1 MFKIKKFLA
10 PLNPPKA
17 PHIITLQSARWF
29 WSNLRILVGRRPY
42 LYTLAIS
49 KVQVVHKQY
58 IGITICSAG
67 A

>member
-17 PHIITLQSARWF
+17 PRIKTLQSARWF
-29 WSNLRILVGRRPY
+29 WSNLPILAGRSPY

-49 KVQVVHKQY
+49 KVQVVHKQ
-58 IGITICSAG
+58 
-67 A
+67 